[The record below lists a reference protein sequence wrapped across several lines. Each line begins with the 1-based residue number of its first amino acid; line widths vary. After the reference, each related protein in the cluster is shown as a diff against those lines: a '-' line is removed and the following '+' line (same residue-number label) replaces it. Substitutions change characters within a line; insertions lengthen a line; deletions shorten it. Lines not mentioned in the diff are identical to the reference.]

1 MLTQKKK
8 KKNNKWNLIIQNFKL
23 LNIIIGYIIIFVK
36 YKQVKY
42 FINRFLFNIK
52 FRFIFKRS

>member
-1 MLTQKKK
+1 MLTQ

-42 FINRFLFNIK
+42 FINRFLYNIK